1 MQLNGIYQDS
11 TTQVGDPWVW
21 DGIIRSALAEGPK
34 VSADAAMPPFAQ
46 PTWHHGTKKNRPRT
60 MALVLCEYPTMEIS
74 SQLDGD
80 IEISPIIRWVIGL
93 VSRIFMEP
101 FQVWD
106 ITCFSGG

>member
-46 PTWHHGTKKNRPRT
+46 PTWHHGGKKT
-60 MALVLCEYPTMEIS
+60 GHALW
-74 SQLDGD
+74 
-80 IEISPIIRWVIGL
+80 RWSYVNTQPWRFHP
-93 VSRIFMEP
+93 S
-101 FQVWD
+101 
-106 ITCFSGG
+106 